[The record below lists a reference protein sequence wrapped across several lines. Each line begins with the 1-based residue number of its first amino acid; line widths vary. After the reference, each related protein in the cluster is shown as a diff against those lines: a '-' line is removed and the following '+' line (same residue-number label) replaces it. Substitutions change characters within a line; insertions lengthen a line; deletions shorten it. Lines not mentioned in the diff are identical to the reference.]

1 MKFSNK
7 FTAAIAFV
15 ALMFGSSQSANAYEK
30 ADMLINSRQI
40 PIVIPFQR
48 GEEEIS
54 KPQPGYDV
62 TLLIN
67 QTVSFAWDGKS
78 TGKFVIK
85 DDKGKIIFEKKISA
99 GTNRLDLVPAV
110 AKLKAGQKY
119 SWSVD
124 ADATIFTFTVLDAK
138 SEKELLDNFAEIDAD
153 KNLSADERVLKKATY
168 VQLLSDKHSDTLDL
182 YWLSAQWLSEI
193 SPTDEKLDTEK
204 FYLLKKCNRHLLL
217 EEGQRL

>member
-7 FTAAIAFV
+7 LTAAIAFV
-15 ALMFGSSQSANAYEK
+15 ALMFGSYQSAGAYEK

-48 GEEEIS
+48 GEDEIS

-62 TLLIN
+62 TLLMN
-67 QTVSFAWDGKS
+67 QTIRFAWDSKS

-99 GTNRLDLVPAV
+99 DANRLDLVPAA

-124 ADATIFTFTVLDAK
+124 TDATIFTFTVLDAQ
-138 SEKELLDNFAEIDAD
+138 SEKELLDNFAEIDTD
-153 KNLSADERVLKKATY
+153 KNLSAEERILKKATY
-168 VQLLSDKHSDTLDL
+168 VQLLSDKHSNTLDL

-193 SPTDEKLDTEK
+193 SPVDENLDAEK

-217 EEGQRL
+217 EEGRRL

>member
-15 ALMFGSSQSANAYEK
+15 ALMFGCSQSAGAYEK
-30 ADMLINSRQI
+30 ADMLISDRQI

-62 TLLIN
+62 TLLMN
-67 QTVSFAWDGKS
+67 QTVRFAWDGKS

-99 GTNRLDLVPAV
+99 GTNQFDIVPAD

-124 ADATIFTFTVLDAK
+124 ADATIFTFAVLDAK

-153 KNLSADERVLKKATY
+153 KNLSAEERVLKKATY

-193 SPTDEKLDTEK
+193 SPTDEKLDAEK

-217 EEGQRL
+217 EEGRRL